1 MRTDISMKICVN
13 SVGTTSIGTVQSR
26 RDLDGSVSFRGREG
40 KIELDWI
47 TEKSRLGRVA
57 L

>member
-1 MRTDISMKICVN
+1 MDISMKICVN
-13 SVGTTSIGTVQSR
+13 FVAITSIGTVQSR
-26 RDLDGSVSFRGREG
+26 RELDGSVSFRGREG
-40 KIELDWI
+40 KAELDWI